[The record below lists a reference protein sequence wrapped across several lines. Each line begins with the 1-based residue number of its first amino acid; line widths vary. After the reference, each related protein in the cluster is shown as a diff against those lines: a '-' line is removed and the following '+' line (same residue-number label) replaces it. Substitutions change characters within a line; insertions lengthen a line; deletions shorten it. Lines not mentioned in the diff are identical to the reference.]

1 MNPWLVAL
9 VAVGALALSAA
20 GGAPLPSAVLRRPR
34 CAPGHRPRRARRATG
49 SSLPLGQQAGRQR
62 AGRNLLGPH
71 RRTQALADGLLRD
84 AQALGDPLLG
94 GIRPQ
99 SLERVDHGPAGRTT
113 ARDDGAQQ
121 GQHGLRVTRQVACV
135 ALDGERHR
143 TAPALGPL
151 DRGPGQD
158 ERRAGT
164 GARAGRQRLVDLADP
179 DPDAPGL
186 GPKQPQRHVDG
197 QPGVVQH
204 GLHLVPHGPLEGSH
218 DAVPARQRSQLAQER
233 IDPVTHPSTSLL
245 IHGQNEHPTR
255 LALCWGHNKAL
266 DVWRMA
272 SRTPAVRQVAPVAR
286 RRTGVEWVAAG
297 VPAVLVLGWFW
308 LPGLVVLRV
317 LAFRGLGLV
326 AVAPLVTL
334 GVLGATAILAE
345 RAGVA
350 WGPATAVGGTA
361 IAVGIAWLARRLDR
375 GGQPAPVQQAG
386 SARWMVA
393 AVAVGVAAQIVPTF
407 VGMQRPGRLLD
418 AYDAVVHLN
427 TIRYVQESG
436 SASSLTVSGVYSA
449 GQDTGCYPAA
459 WHGVTA
465 LVPAWPDPATVF
477 TIAAFLPTAVAWTTG
492 IACLLYTSPSPRD

>member
-1 MNPWLVAL
+1 M
-9 VAVGALALSAA
+9 
-20 GGAPLPSAVLRRPR
+20 
-34 CAPGHRPRRARRATG
+34 
-49 SSLPLGQQAGRQR
+49 
-62 AGRNLLGPH
+62 
-71 RRTQALADGLLRD
+71 
-84 AQALGDPLLG
+84 
-94 GIRPQ
+94 
-99 SLERVDHGPAGRTT
+99 
-113 ARDDGAQQ
+113 
-121 GQHGLRVTRQVACV
+121 
-135 ALDGERHR
+135 
-143 TAPALGPL
+143 
-151 DRGPGQD
+151 
-158 ERRAGT
+158 
-164 GARAGRQRLVDLADP
+164 
-179 DPDAPGL
+179 
-186 GPKQPQRHVDG
+186 
-197 QPGVVQH
+197 
-204 GLHLVPHGPLEGSH
+204 
-218 DAVPARQRSQLAQER
+218 
-233 IDPVTHPSTSLL
+233 
-245 IHGQNEHPTR
+245 
-255 LALCWGHNKAL
+255 
-266 DVWRMA
+266 WRMA

-286 RRTGVEWVAAG
+286 RRTCVEWVAAG

-449 GQDTGCYPAA
+449 GQDTGFYPAA

-492 IACLLYTSPSPRD
+492 IAFLTRSVFPGRPRAACWAALLSGAGLTLPQVLAQQQAEQGRERTEGQSVRDQPGLLLREHLREGESSSGEQGRPAGRPGSPGEDGPGQEGDAGGPCDGGGKEGGDVEYRCGVRPGRHERGHPMPRCTVEPGGLVGRVHPLDGQARGAARLLHVPDRIEVPDGVVGVQQAARPLHPDEGRHDLGCHPHGHRSDHPAGRPGLLDRRRLPAP